1 MDNSQLVCGMLL
13 ITKKITTSNETTAEN
28 PLRRLLAGKQMSH
41 LP

>member
-1 MDNSQLVCGMLL
+1 MDNSKLVCGMFL
-13 ITKKITTSNETTAEN
+13 ITQMTTSNETTAEN